1 MQHLDKRMPKNT
13 SKKSQPRA
21 TVWKSLFF
29 LAGISPLVGIFSIVA
44 IARLGDLP
52 DTEALTNPRTDLATK
67 VYTMD
72 GKVLGSYYNEN
83 RSDARYEDLP
93 PHLVD
98 ALISTEDVRFFSHD
112 GIDFFGLGR
121 AIAYL
126 GKRGGGSTITQQ
138 LAKLLFTEEY
148 ESTSFLER
156 ALLQKPKEWIIAA
169 RLESHYTKGEIMAM
183 YLNRYDFLN
192 QAVGIRSAA
201 NIYFDKEVEQ
211 LNVEECAMLVGMLKN
226 SALFN
231 PLRRMELVTKRRN
244 VVLNQM
250 GKYEFLSPSSLDSLK
265 SLPISLNYRRVSHDE
280 GAAPY
285 FRERLRAE
293 LKKIFSKKKSD
304 GTYVVSK
311 ADGSKYNIYRDGLQV
326 HTTIDSRMQQYAE
339 NAVSKHLG
347 GELQASFERDLKNRP
362 KKDYPFFEDIDPV
375 AKKTIL
381 EIAIRD
387 SDRYKKSKGK
397 LCPGCN
403 RPAFYIR
410 DHSLE
415 NDSDGFKCM
424 PDKGGCGHTW
434 MGLSQKE
441 FNTSMGKRVKMKV
454 FSHSGPVDTVMTPM
468 DSIIHRKKILHAG
481 LLSIEPSSGQIKA
494 WVGGIDYRFFQYDN
508 VDQSRRQVGST
519 FKPFVYA
526 TALRMGMNSCD
537 ELPNQV
543 TCIDLPE
550 GYDPPIWCPQNS
562 SEDYGEIVT
571 LEYALANSMN
581 TVTAKL
587 IKTYGTDRVI
597 QLAHALGIE
606 SDIPNVPSIALGV
619 AELKLK
625 ELVSSNAALVN
636 GGVYIEPTILI
647 RVEDRFGNTIY
658 EPTPEIR
665 QGLDELTA
673 YRVVRMMKGVVDGA
687 WNEELKKRMGTGVR
701 LRYDSEKRDYDG
713 ITAPMGGKTGT
724 TQNNTDGWFMGLTP
738 KLVTGV
744 WVGAQ
749 DPTIRFSSTHYGQG
763 ANTALPIYGFFMKET
778 YADETIALSQE
789 DFARPE
795 SLGADT
801 LNCKDQVSIKGHTF
815 DSDGFDDSDLF
826 N

>member
-1 MQHLDKRMPKNT
+1 MCILQHLDKRMPNNT

-29 LAGISPLVGIFSIVA
+29 LAGISPLVGIFSLVA

-138 LAKLLFTEEY
+138 LAKLLFTDEY

-362 KKDYPFFEDIDPV
+362 KKDYPFFEDIDPA

-415 NDSDGFKCM
+415 NGSNGFKCM

-543 TCIDLPE
+543 TCIDLPRR
-550 GYDPPIWCPQNS
+550 
-562 SEDYGEIVT
+562 
-571 LEYALANSMN
+571 LE
-581 TVTAKL
+581 
-587 IKTYGTDRVI
+587 
-597 QLAHALGIE
+597 
-606 SDIPNVPSIALGV
+606 
-619 AELKLK
+619 
-625 ELVSSNAALVN
+625 
-636 GGVYIEPTILI
+636 
-647 RVEDRFGNTIY
+647 
-658 EPTPEIR
+658 
-665 QGLDELTA
+665 
-673 YRVVRMMKGVVDGA
+673 
-687 WNEELKKRMGTGVR
+687 
-701 LRYDSEKRDYDG
+701 
-713 ITAPMGGKTGT
+713 
-724 TQNNTDGWFMGLTP
+724 
-738 KLVTGV
+738 
-744 WVGAQ
+744 
-749 DPTIRFSSTHYGQG
+749 
-763 ANTALPIYGFFMKET
+763 
-778 YADETIALSQE
+778 
-789 DFARPE
+789 
-795 SLGADT
+795 
-801 LNCKDQVSIKGHTF
+801 
-815 DSDGFDDSDLF
+815 LF
-826 N
+826 V

>member
-1 MQHLDKRMPKNT
+1 MPQNT
-13 SKKSQPRA
+13 STKRQP
-21 TVWKSLFF
+21 VIGYWNVLFF
-29 LAGISPLVGIFSIVA
+29 IAGLSPLIGIFFLVV

-52 DTEALTNPRTDLATK
+52 DTEALTNPRTDLATR
-67 VYTMD
+67 VYTVD

-83 RSDARYEDLP
+83 RSDTRFEDLP
-93 PHLVD
+93 QHLID
-98 ALISTEDVRFFSHD
+98 ALISTEDIRFFSHD
-112 GIDFFGLGR
+112 GVDFFGLGR
-121 AIAYL
+121 AIAFL

-156 ALLQKPKEWIIAA
+156 AFLQKPKEWIIAA
-169 RLESHYTKGEIMAM
+169 RLESLYTKGEIIAM

-201 NIYFDKEVEQ
+201 TIYFDKEVEE

-231 PLRRMELVTKRRN
+231 PLRRMELVTNRRN

-250 GKYEFLSPSSLDSLK
+250 VKYSFLTSSFRDSIK
-265 SLPISLNYRRVSHDE
+265 ALPITLNYQRVSHDE

-293 LKKIFSKKKSD
+293 LKRIFSEKKTDNS
-304 GTYVVSK
+304 YVVSK
-311 ADGSKYNIYRDGLQV
+311 ADGSKYDIYRDGLKV

-347 GELQASFERDLKNRP
+347 GELQASFDRDLKNRP
-362 KKDYPFFEDIDPV
+362 KQDYPFFEEIDPE
-375 AKKTIL
+375 ARQTIID
-381 EIAIRD
+381 IAVRD

-410 DHSLE
+410 DHTFEDGLE
-415 NDSDGFKCM
+415 GFMCM

-434 MGLSQKE
+434 MGLSKKN
-441 FNTSMGKRVKMKV
+441 FKASMNKPVNMKV
-454 FSHSGPVDTVMTPM
+454 FSHSGPIDTVMSPM
-468 DSIIHRKKILHAG
+468 DSIIHRKKTLHAG
-481 LLSIEPSSGQIKA
+481 LLSMEPSSGQIKA
-494 WVGGIDYRFFQYDN
+494 WVGGIDYKFFQYDN

-550 GYDPPIWCPQNS
+550 GYDPPIWCPENS
-562 SEDYGEIVT
+562 SDDAEYGEMVT

-587 IKTYGTDRVI
+587 IKTFGTDRVI
-597 QLAHALGIE
+597 KLARALGIN

-625 ELVSSNAALVN
+625 ELVSANAALVN
-636 GGVYIEPTILI
+636 GGVYVEPTILI
-647 RVEDRFGNTIY
+647 RVEDRFGNTIF
-658 EPTPEIR
+658 EPSPEIR
-665 QGLDELTA
+665 QGLDELTS
-673 YRVVRMMKGVVDGA
+673 YRVVRMMKGVIDGA
-687 WNEELKKRMGTGVR
+687 WNAELQKRMGTGVR

-738 KLVTGV
+738 ELVTGV

-778 YADETIALSQE
+778 YADESIGISQE

-801 LNCKDQVSIKGHTF
+801 LYCKDQISIKGHTF